1 MAESA
6 KKVAQ
11 QTEDRLENLA
21 ETVREKFDK
30 VTEGTYRDR
39 IIAGR
44 FADQTATTPANGAE
58 PRRNAEAGTDAV
70 TARAGRDPRGVPAR
84 SPSGQRAG
92 RA

>member
-1 MAESA
+1 MAEPA

-21 ETVREKFDK
+21 ETVRKKFDK

-44 FADQTATTPANGAE
+44 FAENSDHAGEPSRAE
-58 PRRNAEAGTDAV
+58 TERKQD
-70 TARAGRDPRGVPAR
+70 
-84 SPSGQRAG
+84 
-92 RA
+92 

>member
-1 MAESA
+1 MAEPA

-44 FADQTATTPANGAE
+44 FAEDGEHGGERGRAGAE
-58 PRRNAEAGTDAV
+58 REQD
-70 TARAGRDPRGVPAR
+70 
-84 SPSGQRAG
+84 
-92 RA
+92 

>member
-1 MAESA
+1 MAEPA

-21 ETVREKFDK
+21 ETIRKKFDK

-44 FADQTATTPANGAE
+44 FAEDGDHADERSRAE
-58 PRRNAEAGTDAV
+58 PERQ
-70 TARAGRDPRGVPAR
+70 RD
-84 SPSGQRAG
+84 
-92 RA
+92 

>member
-1 MAESA
+1 MAEQA

-21 ETVREKFDK
+21 ETVRKKFDK

-44 FADQTATTPANGAE
+44 FAENGDHTGERGQAE
-58 PRRNAEAGTDAV
+58 TD
-70 TARAGRDPRGVPAR
+70 RKQD
-84 SPSGQRAG
+84 
-92 RA
+92 

>member
-1 MAESA
+1 MAEQA

-21 ETVREKFDK
+21 ETVRKKFDK

-44 FADQTATTPANGAE
+44 FAENGDHTGEQGQAE
-58 PRRNAEAGTDAV
+58 TD
-70 TARAGRDPRGVPAR
+70 RKQD
-84 SPSGQRAG
+84 
-92 RA
+92 